1 MLSKIRTMQD
11 NTSYPLYDLLASHR
25 RTFSEKLR
33 FLMMHHGTKQDM
45 TAAPYSSI
53 ESTEHTEIVTTAWL
67 LLNQEPPQ
75 ADDLLQ
81 LESNVSHTYLICNI
95 LDIYD

>member
-1 MLSKIRTMQD
+1 
-11 NTSYPLYDLLASHR
+11 
-25 RTFSEKLR
+25 
-33 FLMMHHGTKQDM
+33 M

-67 LLNQEPPQ
+67 LLNQQPPQ

-95 LDIYD
+95 LDIHD

>member
-1 MLSKIRTMQD
+1 
-11 NTSYPLYDLLASHR
+11 
-25 RTFSEKLR
+25 
-33 FLMMHHGTKQDM
+33 M

-53 ESTEHTEIVTTAWL
+53 VSTEHTEIVTTAWL
-67 LLNQEPPQ
+67 LLNQQPPQ